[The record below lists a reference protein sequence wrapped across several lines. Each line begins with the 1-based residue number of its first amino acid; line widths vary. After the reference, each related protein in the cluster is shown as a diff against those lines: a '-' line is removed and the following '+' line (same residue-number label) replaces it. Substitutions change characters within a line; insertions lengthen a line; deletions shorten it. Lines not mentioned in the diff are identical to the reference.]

1 MLLAGLNWKQWGLE
15 FFSNKWFWG
24 VVYFF
29 LACILAL
36 LKDLRA
42 LAKPSQMGNFFIITV
57 SIIVIMCEQSSQLIH
72 SYGICSFGLHI
83 DTKNLMWT
91 TPLDLAKLFGVVCY
105 SLGIAVIGPT
115 SYVLVHTHTMKKPEQ
130 YFKALVTSVVI
141 AVLVYMSLGVLG
153 AMSYNRAPGG
163 IDPLVINN
171 IPSSN
176 IIYYICCIGICF
188 VAYFSYPVAVFPG
201 ILALES
207 GIKECKYEE
216 GV

>member
-91 TPLDLAKLFGVVCY
+91 TPLAFRSRLLFTRNRRDRTHLLRTSAYPHSPLEYNEETRTVFQGSCHFCCHCCVSVHVLG
-105 SLGIAVIGPT
+105 SLR
-115 SYVLVHTHTMKKPEQ
+115 SYVIQ
-130 YFKALVTSVVI
+130 Q
-141 AVLVYMSLGVLG
+141 
-153 AMSYNRAPGG
+153 
-163 IDPLVINN
+163 
-171 IPSSN
+171 SSRWN
-176 IIYYICCIGICF
+176 
-188 VAYFSYPVAVFPG
+188 
-201 ILALES
+201 
-207 GIKECKYEE
+207 
-216 GV
+216 